1 MLLRLWELSKNQ
13 QKYGQMKFVTSS
25 FHSLS
30 LNIFTLAHFISSTIF
45 ITSSSFASDPLIFS
59 NRFTLSM
66 ITSATYVALTSNYF
80 FTNTLSSLSHF
91 ISTCQSSHLLRLLA
105 FHILLPEIYLSI
117 KSNLDRY
124 RVYCAYL
131 QFNFC
136 LLIKYSKFL

>member
-1 MLLRLWELSKNQ
+1 
-13 QKYGQMKFVTSS
+13 MKFVTSS

-30 LNIFTLAHFISSTIF
+30 LNIFTLAHFISSTVF

-66 ITSATYVALTSNYF
+66 ITSATYIALTSNYFF

-91 ISTCQSSHLLRLLA
+91 ISTCQSSHLLRLLV
-105 FHILLPEIYLSI
+105 FHILLPEIYLSM

-124 RVYCAYL
+124 RAYCAYL
-131 QFNFC
+131 
-136 LLIKYSKFL
+136 

>member
-1 MLLRLWELSKNQ
+1 
-13 QKYGQMKFVTSS
+13 MKFVTSS

-131 QFNFC
+131 
-136 LLIKYSKFL
+136 